1 MDAESEAAVQHA
13 LTVLA
18 HGCTTL
24 VVAHRLATIRRADR
38 IIVIERGQVVA
49 EGTHDTLVREAGLY
63 ARLADLQF
71 SLT

>member
-1 MDAESEAAVQHA
+1 M
-13 LTVLA
+13 LA

-38 IIVIERGQVVA
+38 IIVIERGRVVA
-49 EGTHDTLVREAGLY
+49 EGTHDTLVSEAGLY